1 MVNLNLTRLNIGQRL
16 ALGFGIVIAVF
27 GTLASLA
34 YVRIGAMSDEIAVMV
49 GDRYQKTVV
58 ANQIKSE
65 LNEVSRNMG
74 NVLIMTE
81 PGQIKKELENIEKV
95 MAANAATFDSLKT
108 LVTDEAGQEHLKE
121 LTVLR
126 DKFAPGQAAFVKLIA
141 EDNKDDAMVKFIFA
155 VRPVQLK
162 YFAALDK
169 FVTYQHSQMV
179 DARAA
184 SAEQARSTGLLIL
197 VLALAAA
204 CLSLAVAFLST
215 RSITMPLTHAVKI
228 AQRVAAGDLTT
239 RMEVRTHDETG
250 QLMAA
255 LIEMNEC
262 LQQIVGNVRQGTES
276 IASASAEI
284 ASGNMDLSSRTE
296 QQAASLQQTAH
307 SIKDLASNV
316 RQNADNARQANAL
329 VLSASEVAVQGGS
342 AVSQVIQTMGSI
354 DASSKK
360 IADIIGVIDGIAFQT
375 NILALNAAVEA
386 ARAGEQGRG
395 FAVVA
400 GEVRSLAQRSSG
412 AAKEIRTLI
421 TDSVEK
427 VALGSR
433 LVAQAGTTMDDV
445 VASVRRVTDIMSEIS
460 AASQEQSQGI
470 EQVSLTIDQMDT
482 STQQNAALVEQAAA
496 AAESLRSQSQNLE
509 QTVSLFKLHA

>member
-1 MVNLNLTRLNIGQRL
+1 MIKFTRLKIGQRL
-16 ALGFGIVIAVF
+16 ALGFGVVIAVF
-27 GTLASLA
+27 GALASIA
-34 YVRIGAMSDEIAVMV
+34 YMRIGALSDEIAVLV

-58 ANQIKSE
+58 AGQIKSE

-74 NVLIMTE
+74 NILIMTE
-81 PGQIKKELENIEKV
+81 PGQIKKELDNIEKV
-95 MAANAATFDSLKT
+95 MKANEATFQNLIA

-121 LTVLR
+121 LTALR
-126 DKFAPGQAAFVKLIA
+126 DKFKPVTTAFAGLIA

-155 VRPVQLK
+155 IRPVQLK

-169 FVTYQHSQMV
+169 FIEYQHSQMEE
-179 DARAA
+179 ARVE
-184 SAEQARSTGLLIL
+184 SAGQARRTGLLIL
-197 VLALAAA
+197 FMALGAAG
-204 CLSLAVAFLST
+204 LSLGVAWVST
-215 RSITMPLTHAVKI
+215 HSITVPLTHAVTI
-228 AQRVAAGDLTT
+228 AQRVAAGDLTS
-239 RMEVRTHDETG
+239 RVEVQTQDETG

-255 LIEMNEC
+255 LVEMNEC
-262 LQQIVGNVRQGTES
+262 LQKIVGNVRQGTES

-284 ASGNMDLSSRTE
+284 ASGNMDLSTRTE

-307 SIKDLASNV
+307 SIKDLTNNG
-316 RQNADNARQANAL
+316 RQNADNARQADQL
-329 VLSASEVAVQGGS
+329 VRSASEVAREGGEVV
-342 AVSQVIQTMGSI
+342 AQVVQTMGSI

-360 IADIIGVIDGIAFQT
+360 IGDIIGVIDGIAFQT

-400 GEVRSLAQRSSG
+400 GEVRSLAQRSAG

-427 VALGSR
+427 VAVGSK
-433 LVAQAGTTMDDV
+433 LVAQAGTTMDEV

-460 AASQEQSQGI
+460 AASQEQSTGI
-470 EQVSLTIDQMDT
+470 EQVSRTIDQMDS

-496 AAESLRSQSQNLE
+496 AAESLRNQSQNLE